1 MNQKSIDAL
10 VEDHNSD
17 KTFARIS
24 DECEGKRY
32 GFHPRKNYLVES
44 SHEEIV
50 RTLIDCSVVGNLRIL
65 LTDMRLTIDSAIPNK
80 DQNRALRAIVE
91 EKFNM
96 TFWNIAREAH
106 PEIGFRKI
114 PNFLMTYDTLGKFE
128 DESSCDILAEDSCKN
143 LFIRSYVDSYA
154 VLGYDYVIGVYLGD
168 LVDSSIVSVWRKGTK
183 DEPLV
188 QAAEY
193 EITGDGF
200 EQKVFNI
207 CTFLAKKYGKHLPDG
222 PMFSIEQ
229 VTAPGDTLLHQ
240 LKLAGFI
247 RHCKMA
253 SSRSDGKPKEGWH
266 TTAWSRPIMVERFLT
281 AYKENQLI
289 ANSALLSKCIVGAEL
304 DGKKLLIPNG
314 DYNRFMAAAIAV
326 NSVYSI

>member
-1 MNQKSIDAL
+1 MNSKSIDAL

-32 GFHPRKNYLVES
+32 GFHPRKNYLVDS

-65 LTDMRLTIDSAIPNK
+65 LNDMRLTIDSAIPNK

-114 PNFLMTYDTLGKFE
+114 PQFLMTYDTLGKFE
-128 DESSCDILAEDSCKN
+128 DESSCDILAEDSDKN
-143 LFIRSYVDSYA
+143 LFIRSHVDAYA
-154 VLGYDYVIGVYLGD
+154 VPGYDYVIGVNLGN
-168 LVDSSIVSVWRKGTK
+168 LVDTSIISVWRKGTK
-183 DEPLV
+183 DEPIFQV
-188 QAAEY
+188 GEY
-193 EITGDGF
+193 EIKGDGF

-207 CTFLAKKYGKHLPDG
+207 CTFLAKKYGEYLPDG

-229 VTAPGDTLLHQ
+229 TSSPGDMLLHQ

-253 SSRSDGKPKEGWH
+253 SYRSDVKPEEGWH
-266 TTAWSRPIMVERFLT
+266 TTAWSKSITIDRFLT
-281 AYKENQLI
+281 AYKENKI
-289 ANSALLSKCIVGAEL
+289 TENSELLRKCIVGAKW
-304 DGKKLLIPNG
+304 DGKKLLLPNG
-314 DYNRFMAAAIAV
+314 EYNRFMAAAIAV
-326 NSVYSI
+326 NSAYSI